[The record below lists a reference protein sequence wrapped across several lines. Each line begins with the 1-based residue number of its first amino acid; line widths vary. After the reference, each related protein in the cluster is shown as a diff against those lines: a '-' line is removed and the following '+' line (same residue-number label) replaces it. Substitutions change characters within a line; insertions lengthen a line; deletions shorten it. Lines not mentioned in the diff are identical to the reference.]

1 MRIYGS
7 GENIRELFKR
17 RQECWDNYEWE
28 AAEDLDYIITKYY
41 FNKLLGK
48 NIFILTTYGG
58 QYKYVKPVDIKGDH
72 IGLTVVDEIDF
83 IHGWGERGLRDLV
96 SDVWYDVQAEAYY
109 GYMIVYPV
117 ETLSQDEVIECLRN
131 GTAVI

>member
-7 GENIRELFKR
+7 GENIRELFKK

-48 NIFILTTYGG
+48 NIFILTSYGS
-58 QYKYVKPVDIKGDH
+58 QYKYVKPVDIKGDL
-72 IGLTVVDEIDF
+72 IGLVVVDESDF
-83 IHGWGERGLRDLV
+83 TYGWGAQAIRDLV
-96 SDVWYDVQAEAYY
+96 SDVWNDIQSQAYY
-109 GYMIVYPV
+109 SYMIVHPV
-117 ETLSQDEVIECLRN
+117 ETLSQDEVMECMRN
-131 GTAVI
+131 RTAVI